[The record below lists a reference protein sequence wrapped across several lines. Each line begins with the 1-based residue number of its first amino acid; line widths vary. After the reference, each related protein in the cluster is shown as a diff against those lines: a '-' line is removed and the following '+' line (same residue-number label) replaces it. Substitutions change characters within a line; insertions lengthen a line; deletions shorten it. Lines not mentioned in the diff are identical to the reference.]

1 MSRTPVPQ
9 TYENGL
15 PWDRL
20 GDVARPSPGL
30 RMKVSIDHSFLFPD
44 DSRQDCFPSETPL
57 THTLGLANHLFVQ
70 LYLTDAVSF
79 QAAGAS
85 PSECTG

>member
-44 DSRQDCFPSETPL
+44 DSR
-57 THTLGLANHLFVQ
+57 
-70 LYLTDAVSF
+70 
-79 QAAGAS
+79 
-85 PSECTG
+85 

>member
-30 RMKVSIDHSFLFPD
+30 RMKV
-44 DSRQDCFPSETPL
+44 DSVCRKHPP
-57 THTLGLANHLFVQ
+57 Q
-70 LYLTDAVSF
+70 LSLSR
-79 QAAGAS
+79 
-85 PSECTG
+85 